1 MEESDSGAG
10 KCKVRIGVRPR
21 PDETLAGY
29 LQSLEQARDCIL
41 ITIGPTTDGIDRALD
56 CCIVLAYRSV
66 LPVGIA
72 SLVLQPI
79 FLEQRYVLK
88 ALQPHR
94 SPVIADQRRIGREAH
109 QAEKENEL
117 GEYKAISQTGCL
129 AKNALPI
136 LDPMASWAPHWRSG
150 ISDAAWMEFLGY
162 SADDFLRIAEQLGVS
177 TMTVIGTFQPGLVA
191 IPETAES
198 FALLADKAR
207 SHGLHCVLEF
217 IPLWGIGDLASA
229 WQILKIANRP
239 NTGLAFDFWH
249 YIQGGR
255 DDALLRSIPGSKI
268 SYVQVTDA
276 EASLPTGRSLFDDC
290 LFHRLPPGQG
300 GLTIKQL
307 LDILCEIGGIER
319 LGPEVFSA
327 KLDASSAEEIGQAL
341 REPYWQALANS
352 WIG

>member
-1 MEESDSGAG
+1 MWIGN
-10 KCKVRIGVRPR
+10 VRNLSFQDQLRATIAVDLNELSMTPLDFDRN
-21 PDETLAGY
+21 LAKG
-29 LQSLEQARDCIL
+29 LSARDM
-41 ITIGPTTDGIDRALD
+41 RMMA
-56 CCIVLAYRSV
+56 
-66 LPVGIA
+66 
-72 SLVLQPI
+72 
-79 FLEQRYVLK
+79 
-88 ALQPHR
+88 
-94 SPVIADQRRIGREAH
+94 ADAGV
-109 QAEKENEL
+109 
-117 GEYKAISQTGCL
+117 S
-129 AKNALPI
+129 LPI
-136 LDPMASWAPHWRSG
+136 LDPMASWAPRWRSG

-162 SADDFLRIAEQLGVS
+162 SADDFFRIAEQLGVS

-229 WQILKIANRP
+229 WQILQIANRP

-249 YIQGGR
+249 YIRGGR

-300 GLTIKQL
+300 GLPIKQL
-307 LDILCEIGGIER
+307 LDILCEIGRIER

-341 REPYWQALANS
+341 REPYWQALADS
-352 WIG
+352 GIG

>member
-1 MEESDSGAG
+1 MALEALPTGGASALFSMPSCGARSSGHRLDRAKFQFEG
-10 KCKVRIGVRPR
+10 SPKNMSEKIQKFQTNKHTMWIGNVRNLSFQDQLRATIAVDLNELSMTPLDFDRN
-21 PDETLAGY
+21 LAKG
-29 LQSLEQARDCIL
+29 LSARDM
-41 ITIGPTTDGIDRALD
+41 RMMA
-56 CCIVLAYRSV
+56 
-66 LPVGIA
+66 
-72 SLVLQPI
+72 
-79 FLEQRYVLK
+79 
-88 ALQPHR
+88 
-94 SPVIADQRRIGREAH
+94 ADAGV
-109 QAEKENEL
+109 N
-117 GEYKAISQTGCL
+117 
-129 AKNALPI
+129 LPI

-162 SADDFLRIAEQLGVS
+162 SADDFFRIAEQHGVS

-198 FALLADKAR
+198 FALLADKTR

-229 WQILKIANRP
+229 WQILQIANRP

-249 YIQGGR
+249 YIRGGR

-276 EASLPTGRSLFDDC
+276 EASLPPGRSLFDDC

-300 GLTIKQL
+300 GLPIKQL

-327 KLDASSAEEIGQAL
+327 KLDALSAEEIGQAL

-352 WIG
+352 RDRLTVPDPQRSNL

>member
-1 MEESDSGAG
+1 VALEALPTGGASAVFSIPSHGARSSGHRLDRAKFQFDG
-10 KCKVRIGVRPR
+10 SPKNMSEKTQKFQTNKHTMWIGNVRNLSFQDQLRATIAVDLNELSMTPLDFDRN
-21 PDETLAGY
+21 LAKG
-29 LQSLEQARDCIL
+29 LSARDM
-41 ITIGPTTDGIDRALD
+41 RMMA
-56 CCIVLAYRSV
+56 
-66 LPVGIA
+66 
-72 SLVLQPI
+72 
-79 FLEQRYVLK
+79 
-88 ALQPHR
+88 
-94 SPVIADQRRIGREAH
+94 ADAGV
-109 QAEKENEL
+109 
-117 GEYKAISQTGCL
+117 S
-129 AKNALPI
+129 LPI
-136 LDPMASWAPHWRSG
+136 LDPMASWAPRWRSG

-162 SADDFLRIAEQLGVS
+162 SADDFFRIAEQLGVS

-229 WQILKIANRP
+229 WQILQIANRP

-249 YIQGGR
+249 YIRGGR

-276 EASLPTGRSLFDDC
+276 EGSLPTGRSLFDDC

-300 GLTIKQL
+300 GLPIKQL

-341 REPYWQALANS
+341 REPYWQALADS
-352 WIG
+352 GIG